1 MFRLLAAIPAAFLAC
16 IFAAIPAAVLPFSCA
31 LAQEKVIVERSSQF
45 NKSVVV
51 TEDESGLRTLR
62 FGRDG
67 VRQSV
72 VNPKDPGHLELAYL
86 RAAPLALVL
95 VPSPRSTLVIGLGGG
110 SLPMFLRHKFPDM
123 AIDAV
128 DIDPVVVELAK
139 SHLNFREDGS
149 MRAHVADGR
158 AFIEK
163 SVRRYDLV
171 FLDAYSGDEVP
182 YSLATREFLDAVKRV
197 LSPGGAVISNIW
209 GRRDNALYDSML
221 RTYQAV
227 FDEVSLVQ
235 VQRANNVLV
244 LATPWK
250 PGLTRQ
256 EAHRRAAEVVRR
268 HSLRDDLAAIVER
281 GFRQEQ
287 PSPRS
292 RVLIDAEATRPRN

>member
-1 MFRLLAAIPAAFLAC
+1 MSYIITRIYGALLVLALAIPCAFAE
-16 IFAAIPAAVLPFSCA
+16 
-31 LAQEKVIVERSSQF
+31 EKVLVERRSQF
-45 NKSVVV
+45 NGSVVV
-51 TEDESGLRTLR
+51 TEDDNGLRTLR

-72 VNPKDPGHLELAYL
+72 VNPRDAEHLELNYL
-86 RAAPLALVL
+86 RAAPFALALVEQ
-95 VPSPRSTLVIGLGGG
+95 PRSALIIGLGGG
-110 SLPMFLRHKFPDM
+110 SLPMFLRKKFPDL

-128 DIDPVVVELAK
+128 DIDPVVVDLAREFM
-139 SHLNFREDGS
+139 SFREDANL
-149 MRAHVADGR
+149 RAHVADGR

-163 SVRRYDLV
+163 STNRYDIV

-197 LSPGGAVISNIW
+197 VASNGVVVSNIW

-244 LATPWK
+244 VATHWK
-250 PGLTRQ
+250 PGLTRA
-256 EAHRRAAEVVRR
+256 EATRRAGEVGRR
-268 HSLRDDLAAIVER
+268 HSLRDDLAFIVER
-281 GFRQEQ
+281 GFRQEK
-287 PSPRS
+287 PSGRS
-292 RVLIDAEATRPRN
+292 RVLLDADAKK